1 MSEGSIESDK
11 EIGVALALGAVAVV
25 GAVVML
31 AYPGQL
37 GKAWGFAGAFVF
49 ATLAV
54 GAAQL
59 FD

>member
-1 MSEGSIESDK
+1 MSEASIESDK
-11 EIGVALALGAVAVV
+11 EVGVALALGAVAAVS
-25 GAVVML
+25 AVVML

-54 GAAQL
+54 GAVQL
-59 FD
+59 FG